1 MEAFFESDYANW
13 IASSYHLS
21 PNLRLQRLR
30 GGDEIHQ
37 GHMEHEIDVV
47 ELRQEIFNV
56 EYSSNWKRRWLVVVI
71 VNKVVAIIFLVR
83 GDLIEKI
90 RVFKERRRGY

>member
-1 MEAFFESDYANW
+1 
-13 IASSYHLS
+13 
-21 PNLRLQRLR
+21 
-30 GGDEIHQ
+30 
-37 GHMEHEIDVV
+37 MEHEIDVV

-83 GDLIEKI
+83 ASNILKLLMVSTLNDRKDHFEPFENDKGLK
-90 RVFKERRRGY
+90 